1 MSDDDG
7 IRQAILQRTLQEVAQ
22 EESENEANPCVICLE
37 PISETAI
44 AVPCKHANFD
54 FLCLVSWLEQRRNC
68 PLCKSDVSA
77 VRYNLDSPQGTKIYH
92 LPPAPPAN
100 TNTSSSYLPASPIH
114 HHPARRPRRARSP
127 ANRPPLQDQPSDD
140 PLRRRQHIY
149 RHQLY
154 SLRVGSNRLSQYRE
168 LTPDRF
174 NREEEL
180 VSRARKWIRRELKVF
195 AFLNP
200 SSELSAAEHNEG
212 IGRGAGELRS
222 TAQRQQSAP
231 PRAGQQRL
239 ENRRGNNAEFLLEY
253 IIAILRTVDIKGS
266 AGQAEEL
273 LRDFLG
279 RENARLFLHELQAWL
294 RSPYTSLEDWD
305 RHVQYEDVSR
315 REGASSAQA
324 RAEGASASTPVYRGG
339 TSHHYGGGGRGRG
352 RGRGRVAKPAHSRR
366 QPYQRESQAEQ
377 ARRVQYARERYI
389 PD

>member
-22 EESENEANPCVICLE
+22 EESENEATPCVICLE
-37 PISETAI
+37 PVSEAAI

-77 VRYNLDSPQGTKIYH
+77 VRYHLESPQGPKIYH

-100 TNTSSSYLPASPIH
+100 PNTSSSHPLASPFH
-114 HHPARRPRRARSP
+114 HHPPRRPRRARSP
-127 ANRPPLQDQPSDD
+127 ASRLPHQAQPSDD

-168 LTPDRF
+168 LTPERF

-200 SSELSAAEHNEG
+200 SAAGPAAGTGSSAG
-212 IGRGAGELRS
+212 DLRS
-222 TAQRQQSAP
+222 TTTQRQQPAP
-231 PRAGQQRL
+231 PLRAGQQRL

-315 REGASSAQA
+315 REEASSAQA
-324 RAEGASASTPVYRGG
+324 LAEGASASTPAYRGG
-339 TSHHYGGGGRGRG
+339 SSHHHRGGGRGT
-352 RGRGRVAKPAHSRR
+352 GRGRVAKPAYSRR
-366 QPYQRESQAEQ
+366 QPYQRGSQEQQ
-377 ARRVQYARERYI
+377 ARRIQYARERYI